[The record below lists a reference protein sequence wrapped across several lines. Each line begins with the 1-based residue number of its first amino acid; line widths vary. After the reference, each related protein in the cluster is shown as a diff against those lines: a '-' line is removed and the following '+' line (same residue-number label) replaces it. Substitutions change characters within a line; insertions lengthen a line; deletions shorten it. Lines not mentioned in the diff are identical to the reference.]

1 MSEGLKV
8 DFAEI
13 DRMTNGLTELNT
25 WALPLVP
32 KVGAIS
38 ADGDLLAS
46 AILSPGTAVAAESA
60 VLTASVQL
68 GVTVASTE
76 ALVVVTAS
84 IVKVYQTAED
94 ALAVAATTI
103 QVTVTA
109 AAGLIGRVEIDVL
122 LGVKTGIYTVV
133 TLAAVTKEAVE
144 SGLVADVAGIAARS
158 LKDAFDS
165 AMRGDASLADRFQQ
179 FSSDAGKNFSRNFA
193 AALPGLSPKIVAVE
207 QESLGDLRKLGVY
220 DDLLSTLIADG
231 QRFGF
236 FEDGGP
242 DFVENAIDAG
252 ERLARSQDAVL
263 DSEKALD
270 RRLQIDEN
278 GNIVPTDVASLFASS
293 SQIDNI
299 GQDDFANIRIFR
311 TVDVDGVVRYTVQ
324 IPSTQSWDPDAG
336 VAPNDLTADAV
347 AMRYGNN
354 SALSTA
360 VMDAMKR
367 EGITDEPVMIVGFS
381 LGGITAG
388 TIAADP
394 HGYNIQQVVTA
405 GAPIGAMPIPP
416 STHITAFESTSD
428 PIAGLDGVPNPAT
441 SSWETVRGDSPVK
454 ADEGG
459 HQPSLATAHDAN
471 RYAVMAQEYPLTN
484 HSSAIGKFLGRN
496 GSQTSVR
503 DWEVER
509 QR

>member
-46 AILSPGTAVAAESA
+46 AILSPGSAVAAESA
-60 VLTASVQL
+60 ALTASVQL

-84 IVKVYQTAED
+84 IVKVYQTAEL

-109 AAGLIGRVEIDVL
+109 AAGLVGRVAVDVL
-122 LGVKTGIYTVV
+122 LSVKTGIYTVV
-133 TLAAVTKEAVE
+133 TLAAVTKEAVD
-144 SGLVADVAGIAARS
+144 SGLVADVASIAAHS

-179 FSSDAGKNFSRNFA
+179 FSSDAAKNFSTNFA

-236 FEDGGP
+236 FEDGRPKIVTDAIEP
-242 DFVENAIDAG
+242 DK
-252 ERLARSQDAVL
+252 LT
-263 DSEKALD
+263 D
-270 RRLQIDEN
+270 RRDTALVASTVQTGQSFTTDAD
-278 GNIVPTDVASLFASS
+278 GNIVPTDVGSLFASS

-299 GQDDFANIRIFR
+299 GQDDFADVRIIKSI
-311 TVDVDGVVRYTVQ
+311 DVDGTVRYTVQ
-324 IPSTQSWDPDAG
+324 IPSTQSWDPTAG
-336 VAPNDLTADAV
+336 ATPNDLTSDAM
-347 AMRYGNN
+347 AMRFGNN
-354 SALSTA
+354 SALSRG
-360 VMDAMKR
+360 VLDAMKR
-367 EGITDEPVMIVGFS
+367 AGIEGEPVMMTGFS

-388 TIAADP
+388 AIAADP

-405 GAPIGAMPIPP
+405 GSPIGAMDIP
-416 STHITAFESTSD
+416 STTRVTSLESVQD
-428 PIAGLDGVPNPAT
+428 PIAGLDGVDNP
-441 SSWETVRGDSPVK
+441 SSWSTVRGDAPTKLGESVSPT
-454 ADEGG
+454 
-459 HQPSLATAHDAN
+459 LASAHDAN
-471 RYAVMAQEYPLTN
+471 RYSVMASGNPAVNDDGSIVQ
-484 HSSAIGKFLGRN
+484 FLG
-496 GSQTSVR
+496 GSAKTTTVTDYQIRRTN
-503 DWEVER
+503 
-509 QR
+509 